1 MKGLSTALQSVY
13 RENAIKKSLCSTP
26 NRNCGES
33 RLDAGQL
40 DKWTRFLKA
49 LILKLI
55 QLFSFLLAALGVQS
69 LSQNVWDFHFQVEK
83 WNLKSIRKIIIA
95 VIACTL
101 EPVLWKQIRN
111 LPLKPHRLRKVQQ
124 SSRIRSRCI
133 QASKMRLE
141 DTRRRR
147 RLSSQVL
154 SQIPSKLIPRWHLVN
169 VLPMAPFTEKL
180 NLLFD
185 MVFISNPFYWVHPNH
200 FLQIGLKIYQPAST
214 NRMTKHLQ
222 QRGTLE
228 QSARMCRMLGS
239 LKQTTGMPNRK
250 YTLPFVRY
258 GDQNGLTLQAFRP
271 ISTIYLCDCTVL
283 PEYFSLFIGCPHF
296 WFHYTCK

>member
-169 VLPMAPFTEKL
+169 VLPMAPFSHGEIKPT
-180 NLLFD
+180 F
-185 MVFISNPFYWVHPNH
+185 WH
-200 FLQIGLKIYQPAST
+200 G
-214 NRMTKHLQ
+214 
-222 QRGTLE
+222 
-228 QSARMCRMLGS
+228 
-239 LKQTTGMPNRK
+239 
-250 YTLPFVRY
+250 
-258 GDQNGLTLQAFRP
+258 
-271 ISTIYLCDCTVL
+271 IYLKSFLLSTSQPFSADRPQNL
-283 PEYFSLFIGCPHF
+283 PTRQYEQNDKASAATWYLGTISSNVQNAG
-296 WFHYTCK
+296 